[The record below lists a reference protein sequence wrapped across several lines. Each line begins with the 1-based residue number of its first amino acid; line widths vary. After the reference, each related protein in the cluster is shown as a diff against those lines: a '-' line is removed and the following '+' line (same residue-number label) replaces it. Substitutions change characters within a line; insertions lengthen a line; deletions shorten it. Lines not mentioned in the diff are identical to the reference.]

1 MRGGSGAGG
10 KPARNRKIYVLL
22 NRLLSVLLVVLIILG
37 ASALPALADETKDS
51 DASFYKMASV
61 ASSYL
66 SDQMAKGSSDGSG
79 VNLPFA
85 LSQGAAGGLLGY
97 SDEADQHGIVMK
109 WFMSALSNSS
119 ASFSYSA
126 LSNISADDGSGNPL
140 YVYCKYGQL
149 LNMVGFDQTGT
160 DSSMTLGRFAGG
172 GILLFGYW
180 AAGLVPNLFRGMV
193 SILQV
198 LNPFRFVN
206 SNHPLAEASSVGMYA
221 TDGGAGNTPMAKNN
235 PFGAIAEFLTK
246 IYNTLYDNFVWL
258 IIGFLFVVMV
268 SRLLFSNIN
277 GKGAKNWIRIKNFIF
292 RSVMMILGVPLIG
305 MLYTDC
311 LGALSDDIGEA
322 NIPANKI
329 VMSTLLDFETWAHE
343 LRLAIP
349 EDGAAALG
357 LNNIRATVSS
367 YTYANLRST
376 CYNINAMSFN
386 SMIASRGG
394 FWPETTFST
403 ENLTGGTSDASM
415 ANAMAA
421 WNEAA
426 RDGDDGVVR
435 GRQTA
440 SELIYDMIHRY
451 MSGTF
456 YYAGS
461 YESDV
466 KGDWSYDDVKDTV
479 EAATGT
485 VKDFANLA
493 ESFDSDKLFG
503 SVGGDGT
510 LVTVGGRGAA
520 VDETTQYL
528 SYNKPG
534 GLSIMAMYNY
544 LNSKFD
550 AANVVVYSSEKASS
564 GLVRESH
571 YSVNLIGG
579 NTILSFLYWL
589 NAVLMLFGLVILGG
603 FYAFSM
609 IFSAFKRLFHAVPAM
624 FGTVVGSLQMAA
636 KLLIIAVTALFEI
649 IGTMIMYN
657 MASDLLLSI
666 DRVVMMPII
675 AMSGTG
681 STEWETTK
689 GVMDVFS
696 NRTGAGTGLNVTL
709 TIGMVCIMLVVSC
722 ILYVLFLMTAMRARK
737 GFVSYMD
744 KAASSF
750 IESLFGVRVDQTPDS
765 PGGLARLGQGV
776 MGGLGAGAMARM
788 AMGDNGEQRSASGEA
803 SEADGD
809 KDGNANGD
817 GGGNNPDGGNDTREG
832 KAGDSNGGSGDGTDN
847 PDNANEGNGSGSG
860 FEEASEE
867 EDADR
872 ALAGALTG
880 AESLSGSG
888 TSGELD
894 APEESGGNL
903 DGAPETGSN
912 GKTGNAGT
920 GERKDPKA
928 AERENPDGLDGNNGN
943 GGGNGANPA
952 GESKDK
958 KDGKPEEKGK
968 DGSGGQS
975 GNDSKTRGLRPG
987 DPGYAGNPEERQQ
1000 NDDSGF
1006 IRDDD
1011 GEGTEGGGDGNTTKT
1026 KTEGSPDNPEQ
1037 GRQNVPQRTLSPGEK
1052 APGGHR
1058 ANLASGRGNNDGLS
1072 NDGRHPNNPEGRTA
1086 DIGADGKP
1094 IVPGESGKQVQS
1106 DGTGTGGG
1114 TNPQGRVLDENGNP
1128 VEAPRPLAPAE
1139 NGGTNGTVQA
1149 NAGQTGGPSSG
1160 TGSPENPA
1168 PGPKPGSE
1176 EGTGTPEGAPEDAPK
1191 PVDTAE
1197 GQQPAPQQA
1206 PAPAPGPGGRR
1217 TLSGAERVRGNINA
1231 NGTGIGGNNPVPN
1244 GTGDGSTT
1252 GPGTTAVTDPKA
1264 PGVPLSPGS
1273 RLSSVADPQAH
1284 GIEET
1289 VDAAAAESSPTPASA
1304 PVQEGAAPEPV
1315 PVAAGNAPSGRNT
1328 ESGGHTPPPAPGQQS
1343 GRPQGQQPGQAA
1355 EQPAPGGPSGT
1366 GETRTTRQGPPA
1378 GTTRQVTGTIDGHA
1392 AEGTATLNA
1401 DGSTTVS
1408 MHRTDPAP
1416 SLSATK
1422 EEAGIVSAGLESGPG
1437 KGSTASGG
1445 KRQLS
1450 DAQKIAGMA
1459 AAAAFMSGSKSEFVR
1474 NMGQAMQYGVASELT
1489 DEILH
1494 GRSTPI
1500 PKYGSSTGG
1509 RRRPAPPAPGRPSG
1523 GKPNA
1528 PGGSEPP
1535 AEQSRDIL
1543 DGTPEEQAEAE
1554 AKAAELARKN
1564 KAAQDKARRERDEA
1578 RRRRREAKR
1587 TKTLKYDNK
1596 DPNKRE
1602 GPDDKPGPGPTGA
1615 RK

>member
-10 KPARNRKIYVLL
+10 EPARNRKIYVRL
-22 NRLLSVLLVVLIILG
+22 NRLVSVLLVVAIVLG
-37 ASALPALADETKDS
+37 ASMLPALAADTEES
-51 DASFYKMASV
+51 DASFYKMSSV

-66 SDQMAKGSSDGSG
+66 SDQLAKGSDDGG

-126 LSNISADDGSGNPL
+126 LSSITADDGAGNPL

-149 LNMVGFDQTGT
+149 LNMVGFDRTGT
-160 DSSMTLGRFAGG
+160 DSDLTVGRFFG
-172 GILLFGYW
+172 GITLIGAYW
-180 AAGLVPNLFRGMV
+180 AANFVPNLFSGMV
-193 SILQV
+193 SIMQV

-206 SNHPLAEASSVGMYA
+206 SNHPLEEASKVGMYA
-221 TDGGAGNTPMAKNN
+221 TDGGDGNTPQAANSV
-235 PFGAIAEFLTK
+235 FGSIAVFLTE

-268 SRLLFSNIN
+268 SRLLLSNAS
-277 GKGAKNWIRIKNFIF
+277 GKSGKNWIRIKNFIF

-311 LGALSDDIGEA
+311 LDALKDDVGGS
-322 NIPANKI
+322 NIPANRI

-349 EDGAAALG
+349 GDGTASLG
-357 LNNIRATVSS
+357 LNNVRATVDSF
-367 YTYANLRST
+367 TYANLRQT

-386 SMIASRGG
+386 SLVNSRAGYSWERVS
-394 FWPETTFST
+394 FPT
-403 ENLTGGTSDASM
+403 ESVGAGIGEG
-415 ANAMAA
+415 AMAGA
-421 WNEAA
+421 MASWNESV
-426 RDGDDGVVR
+426 RDGEDGID
-435 GRQTA
+435 GSEKTA
-440 SELIYDMIHRY
+440 SELVYDMLQRY

-466 KGDWSYDDVKDTV
+466 KGDWSYADVQSTV

-485 VKDFANLA
+485 VKDFEKLA
-493 ESFDSDKLFG
+493 ENFDSDKLFG
-503 SVGGDGT
+503 SSENGGT
-510 LVTVGGRGAA
+510 LAGR
-520 VDETTQYL
+520 DEVNESSRFL
-528 SYNKPG
+528 SYNNPCS
-534 GLSIMAMYNY
+534 LSVMAMYNY

-579 NTILSFLYWL
+579 NSILSFLYWL
-589 NAVLMLFGLVILGG
+589 NAVLMLIGLVVLGG

-636 KLLIIAVTALFEI
+636 KLLIIAVTAIFEI
-649 IGTMIMYN
+649 VGTMIMYS
-657 MASDLLLSI
+657 MASKLLLSI
-666 DRVVMMPII
+666 DRVVTMPIVAI
-675 AMSGTG
+675 SGMNAEWGTTTGNMSVFQTAG
-681 STEWETTK
+681 SN
-689 GVMDVFS
+689 M
-696 NRTGAGTGLNVTL
+696 NVTL
-709 TIGMVCIMLVVSC
+709 TIGMVCIMLVISC

-737 GFVSYMD
+737 GFVGYMD

-765 PGGLARLGQGV
+765 PGGLTRLGQGV

-817 GGGNNPDGGNDTREG
+817 GGGNNPDGSNDTREG

-888 TSGELD
+888 TPGELD

-903 DGAPETGSN
+903 DGAPETGPN

-958 KDGKPEEKGK
+958 KDGKLEEKGK

-975 GNDSKTRGLRPG
+975 GNDGKTRGLRPG

-1011 GEGTEGGGDGNTTKT
+1011 DGEGIEGGGDGNTTKT

-1114 TNPQGRVLDENGNP
+1114 TDPQGRVLDENGNP
-1128 VEAPRPLAPAE
+1128 VEAPRPLASAE
-1139 NGGTNGTVQA
+1139 NGGANGTVQA

-1176 EGTGTPEGAPEDAPK
+1176 EGIGTPDGAPEDAPK

-1244 GTGDGSTT
+1244 GTGGGSTT
-1252 GPGTTAVTDPKA
+1252 GPGTTAATDPKA

-1289 VDAAAAESSPTPASA
+1289 VAAAAESGPTPVPA

-1343 GRPQGQQPGQAA
+1343 GRPQGQQSGQAA

-1437 KGSTASGG
+1437 KVGTASGG

-1489 DEILH
+1489 DEVLH
-1494 GRSTPI
+1494 GRRTPI
-1500 PKYGSSTGG
+1500 PKYGPSTGG

-1535 AEQSRDIL
+1535 AEQPRDIL

-1596 DPNKRE
+1596 DLNKRE

>member
-10 KPARNRKIYVLL
+10 KPARNRKIYVRL
-22 NRLLSVLLVVLIILG
+22 NRLLSALLVVLIILG

-160 DSSMTLGRFAGG
+160 DSSMTIGRFAGG

-206 SNHPLAEASSVGMYA
+206 SNHPLADASSVGMYA
-221 TDGGAGNTPMAKNN
+221 TDGGTGNTPMAKNN
-235 PFGAIAEFLTK
+235 PFGVIAAYLTR

-292 RSVMMILGVPLIG
+292 RSVMMVLGVPLIG

-349 EDGAAALG
+349 ADGAAALG

-403 ENLTGGTSDASM
+403 ESLTGGTSDASM
-415 ANAMAA
+415 ANAMAG

-466 KGDWSYDDVKDTV
+466 KGDWSYDDVKSTV

-485 VKDFANLA
+485 VKDFEKLA

-510 LVTVGGRGAA
+510 LVTVGGCGAA

-649 IGTMIMYN
+649 IGTMIMYS

-675 AMSGTG
+675 AMSGTR
-681 STEWETTK
+681 STSWETTN
-689 GVMDVFS
+689 GAMDVFR
-696 NRTGAGTGLNVTL
+696 NTTGAGTGLNVTL

-750 IESLFGVRVDQTPDS
+750 IESLFGVRVDQTPDA
-765 PGGLARLGQGV
+765 PGALARLGQGV

-788 AMGDNGEQRSASGEA
+788 AMGDNGDQRSASGEA

-809 KDGNANGD
+809 KDGNANGE
-817 GGGNNPDGGNDTREG
+817 GGGNNPDGNGDAREG

-847 PDNANEGNGSGSG
+847 PDNANEGNGAGSGAG
-860 FEEASEE
+860 FEESSEE
-867 EDADR
+867 EDEDR
-872 ALAGALTG
+872 ELAGTLTG
-880 AESLSGSG
+880 AESLSGTGSG

-894 APEESGGNL
+894 TPEESGGSP
-903 DGAPETGSN
+903 DGTPEAGGN

-928 AERENPDGLDGNNGN
+928 AERENREDRNANNEN
-943 GGGNGANPA
+943 GGDGGAGQTGGPKDA
-952 GESKDK
+952 PKDK
-958 KDGKPEEKGK
+958 KDGKPEEKPEA
-968 DGSGGQS
+968 GSGGPNG
-975 GNDSKTRGLRPG
+975 GNGRTRELKPG
-987 DPGYAGNPEERQQ
+987 DPGYTGSPEDRHE
-1000 NDDSGF
+1000 NDGSEF
-1006 IRDDD
+1006 IRDDE
-1011 GEGTEGGGDGNTTKT
+1011 GEGTGTGGDPTKT

-1037 GRQNVPQRTLSPGEK
+1037 GRPNVPQRTLSPGER
-1052 APGGHR
+1052 AMGGR
-1058 ANLASGRGNNDGLS
+1058 KTNAAGGRGNNDGLS
-1072 NDGRHPNNPEGRTA
+1072 NDGRQANNPEGRTVA
-1086 DIGADGKP
+1086 TGPDGKP
-1094 IVPGESGKQVQS
+1094 VVPGEPGKTGQPE
-1106 DGTGTGGG
+1106 GTGTGGEPG
-1114 TNPQGRVLDENGNP
+1114 RQGRATDGTGNP
-1128 VEAPRPLAPAE
+1128 AEAPKPVAPAE
-1139 NGGTNGTVQA
+1139 PGGTNGGTPA
-1149 NAGQTGGPSSG
+1149 NAGQAGRQSPEA
-1160 TGSPENPA
+1160 GSPETPA
-1168 PGPKPGSE
+1168 PGPEAEAVVEP
-1176 EGTGTPEGAPEDAPK
+1176 GAPGEAPK
-1191 PVDTAE
+1191 PVETAE
-1197 GQQPAPQQA
+1197 EQQAVQHQA
-1206 PAPAPGPGGRR
+1206 PAPAPGSGGRR
-1217 TLSGAERVRGNINA
+1217 TLSGAERVRGNVNA
-1231 NGTGIGGNNPVPN
+1231 NGTGIGGNNPSPE
-1244 GTGDGSTT
+1244 GTGGARTA
-1252 GPGTTAVTDPKA
+1252 GPGTTATTDPKA

-1273 RLSSVADPQAH
+1273 KLSSVADPQAH

-1289 VDAAAAESSPTPASA
+1289 VAEPGPA
-1304 PVQEGAAPEPV
+1304 PVPAPAQETAVAEPV
-1315 PVAAGNAPSGRNT
+1315 PVTAGNVPNGRNT
-1328 ESGGHTPPPAPGQQS
+1328 ESGGHTPPPTAGGPAGPQAGRQPGQQS
-1343 GRPQGQQPGQAA
+1343 GQSAGQTAT
-1355 EQPAPGGPSGT
+1355 GGPAGT
-1366 GETRTTRQGPPA
+1366 GETRTARQAPPA
-1378 GTTRQVTGTIDGHA
+1378 GATRQVTGTIDGHA

-1422 EEAGIVSAGLESGPG
+1422 EEAGIVSAGLEGGPG
-1437 KGSTASGG
+1437 KGGP
-1445 KRQLS
+1445 RQLS

-1459 AAAAFMSGSKSEFVR
+1459 AMAAFMSGFTNDFVR

-1489 DEILH
+1489 DEVLH
-1494 GRSTPI
+1494 GRRTPI
-1500 PKYGSSTGG
+1500 PKYGPSTGG
-1509 RRRPAPPAPGRPSG
+1509 RRRPAPPVPGRPSG

-1528 PGGSEPP
+1528 PGGHEPP
-1535 AEQSRDIL
+1535 AEQPRDIL

-1564 KAAQDKARRERDEA
+1564 KAAQDKARREREEA
-1578 RRRRREAKR
+1578 RRKRREAKR
-1587 TKTLKYDNK
+1587 TRTLKYDNK
-1596 DPNKRE
+1596 DPNKRG
-1602 GPDDKPGPGPTGA
+1602 GPDDKPGGGPAGT